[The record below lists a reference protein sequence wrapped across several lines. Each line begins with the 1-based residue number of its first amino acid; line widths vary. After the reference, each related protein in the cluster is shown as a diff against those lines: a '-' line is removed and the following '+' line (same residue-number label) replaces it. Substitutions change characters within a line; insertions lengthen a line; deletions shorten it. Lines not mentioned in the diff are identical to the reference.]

1 MLRSR
6 ESGGRRGGKGV
17 RYEIVDRRRVSG
29 PKPLACLSHLV
40 ARYREGTEACPR
52 TSCSRLLPLDEREKG
67 KGLRQKP
74 ARDFFFSL
82 SSFPSTTTCPR
93 SHLADRAGLPW
104 GGLLGGGLLLAAPQD
119 HGGGIL
125 LGDHLVHRAPVRLG
139 RRSAFARV
147 CRGCLPR
154 HPIARRTSPD
164 LATHPVRITKDFY
177 STPEPQLNLIPRAG
191 DENGKILMNSHRIW
205 RKLPADLGIRNGQ
218 RLRAWE
224 ASRGYGNGTE
234 KKNVNR

>member
-74 ARDFFFSL
+74 ARDFFFFSL

-139 RRSAFARV
+139 RRSAFV
-147 CRGCLPR
+147 LPR
-154 HPIARRTSPD
+154 LPTARLTETGSPNRRRSQIS
-164 LATHPVRITKDFY
+164 HPVADNKGFLQH
-177 STPEPQLNLIPRAG
+177 SNLISLSRAG
-191 DENGKILMNSHRIW
+191 DENGKS
-205 RKLPADLGIRNGQ
+205 
-218 RLRAWE
+218 
-224 ASRGYGNGTE
+224 
-234 KKNVNR
+234 

>member
-1 MLRSR
+1 MLCSR

-82 SSFPSTTTCPR
+82 SLR
-93 SHLADRAGLPW
+93 SHRRRRVRGLTWRTVPVF
-104 GGLLGGGLLLAAPQD
+104 LGVVFLAAAFFLPPPKIMEVAFFLVI
-119 HGGGIL
+119 IL
-125 LGDHLVHRAPVRLG
+125 FIALRCVSVVDLRSLSLPVAASPPPTGSPDWG
-139 RRSAFARV
+139 RRNR
-147 CRGCLPR
+147 
-154 HPIARRTSPD
+154 
-164 LATHPVRITKDFY
+164 AT
-177 STPEPQLNLIPRAG
+177 
-191 DENGKILMNSHRIW
+191 
-205 RKLPADLGIRNGQ
+205 
-218 RLRAWE
+218 
-224 ASRGYGNGTE
+224 
-234 KKNVNR
+234 

>member
-82 SSFPSTTTCPR
+82 SLR
-93 SHLADRAGLPW
+93 SHRRRRVRGLTWRTVPVF
-104 GGLLGGGLLLAAPQD
+104 LGVVFLAAAFFLPPPKIMEVAFFLVI
-119 HGGGIL
+119 IL
-125 LGDHLVHRAPVRLG
+125 
-139 RRSAFARV
+139 F
-147 CRGCLPR
+147 
-154 HPIARRTSPD
+154 IALRCVSVVDLRT
-164 LATHPVRITKDFY
+164 
-177 STPEPQLNLIPRAG
+177 LNLPVWLPPTAPNRATYVARSRDAPRG
-191 DENGKILMNSHRIW
+191 G
-205 RKLPADLGIRNGQ
+205 
-218 RLRAWE
+218 
-224 ASRGYGNGTE
+224 
-234 KKNVNR
+234 

>member
-67 KGLRQKP
+67 KGLRQKL
-74 ARDFFFSL
+74 ARDFFFFSL

-139 RRSAFARV
+139 RRSAFAHLPV
-147 CRGCLPR
+147 WLPR
-154 HPIARRTSPD
+154 TAHPIARRTSPD
-164 LATHPVRITKDFY
+164 LATHPVADNKGFLQNSGTPIT
-177 STPEPQLNLIPRAG
+177 
-191 DENGKILMNSHRIW
+191 
-205 RKLPADLGIRNGQ
+205 
-218 RLRAWE
+218 
-224 ASRGYGNGTE
+224 
-234 KKNVNR
+234 

>member
-82 SSFPSTTTCPR
+82 SLR
-93 SHLADRAGLPW
+93 SHRRRRVRGLTWRTVPVF
-104 GGLLGGGLLLAAPQD
+104 LGVVFLAAAFFLPPPKIMEVAFFLVI
-119 HGGGIL
+119 IL
-125 LGDHLVHRAPVRLG
+125 FIALRCVSVVDL
-139 RRSAFARV
+139 RSLL
-147 CRGCLPR
+147 CLPR

-164 LATHPVRITKDFY
+164 LATHPVADNKGFLQN
-177 STPEPQLNLIPRAG
+177 SGTPTR
-191 DENGKILMNSHRIW
+191 
-205 RKLPADLGIRNGQ
+205 
-218 RLRAWE
+218 
-224 ASRGYGNGTE
+224 
-234 KKNVNR
+234 

>member
-67 KGLRQKP
+67 KGLRQKL
-74 ARDFFFSL
+74 ARDFFFLRSHRRRRVRGLTWRTVPVFLGVVFLAAAFFLPPPKIMEVAFFLVIILFIALRCVSVVDLRSL
-82 SSFPSTTTCPR
+82 SAAGVAA
-93 SHLADRAGLPW
+93 SHGTA
-104 GGLLGGGLLLAAPQD
+104 
-119 HGGGIL
+119 
-125 LGDHLVHRAPVRLG
+125 
-139 RRSAFARV
+139 
-147 CRGCLPR
+147 

-164 LATHPVRITKDFY
+164 LATHPVADNKGFLQNSGTPITY
-177 STPEPQLNLIPRAG
+177 VLSRAG
-191 DENGKILMNSHRIW
+191 D
-205 RKLPADLGIRNGQ
+205 
-218 RLRAWE
+218 
-224 ASRGYGNGTE
+224 
-234 KKNVNR
+234 

>member
-74 ARDFFFSL
+74 ARDFFFFSL

-139 RRSAFARV
+139 RRSAFAL
-147 CRGCLPR
+147 CR
-154 HPIARRTSPD
+154 RRASGPPSPHGSPD
-164 LATHPVRITKDFY
+164 WARDVARSRTPWRITKDFY
-177 STPEPQLNLIPRAG
+177 STPEPQSYPSG
-191 DENGKILMNSHRIW
+191 WG
-205 RKLPADLGIRNGQ
+205 
-218 RLRAWE
+218 
-224 ASRGYGNGTE
+224 
-234 KKNVNR
+234 

>member
-82 SSFPSTTTCPR
+82 SLR
-93 SHLADRAGLPW
+93 SHRRRRVRGLTWRTVPVF
-104 GGLLGGGLLLAAPQD
+104 LGVVFLAAAFFLPPPKIMEVAFFLVI
-119 HGGGIL
+119 IL
-125 LGDHLVHRAPVRLG
+125 FIALRCVSVVDL
-139 RRSAFARV
+139 RSF
-147 CRGCLPR
+147 CRGCPR
-154 HPIARRTSPD
+154 HGSPKPAHPIGDVARSRTPW
-164 LATHPVRITKDFY
+164 RITKDFY
-177 STPEPQLNLIPRAG
+177 STPEPNLIPRAG
-191 DENGKILMNSHRIW
+191 DEKWKILMNSQNLEETACRSG
-205 RKLPADLGIRNGQ
+205 R
-218 RLRAWE
+218 
-224 ASRGYGNGTE
+224 S
-234 KKNVNR
+234 